1 MNKIQENIKKYKKE
15 ILIGAGGVTLLI
27 TGILIGKKIG
37 IKVGKNSVAILSN
50 EVGDIKI
57 AQPIPTPEGVSEIW
71 KQIDEDVFLDV
82 ADKIE
87 NALIDLNVDNLH
99 YERSWEVA
107 EGVTKTL
114 NVVMSTVK
122 E

>member
-37 IKVGKNSVAILSN
+37 IKVGKDSVAILSN
-50 EVGDIKI
+50 EVRDNEI
-57 AQPIPTPEGVSEIW
+57 AKPIPTPEGVSEIW

>member
-57 AQPIPTPEGVSEIW
+57 PQPIPTPEGVSEIW